1 MGETR
6 VDLLHLLEDLRD
18 AYPGPLEETILTEL
32 VANSLDSGAT
42 LISAATNL
50 GQAELILTD
59 NGSGMKPPEL
69 RRYHDIAASNKV
81 RGEGIG
87 FAGVGVKLSLLA
99 CHDVLTETRRGKSH
113 VASLWHLA
121 SRHRAPWK
129 RLPPPGLIAE
139 HGTAVRLHLK
149 NPFSPLLDAGF
160 VEAALERHYAP
171 LFDPDFAEFLRTRY
185 PHGVRF
191 VLNGRV
197 IAQPVREPDRVSISI
212 RMRRKRKPE
221 GIGYLLRSTHSSEE
235 SGLAISTLGKVIR
248 RGWDWLGVF
257 PSRPDEVGGLIEIPA
272 LATCLTLSKTEFVRS
287 GPRGAM
293 FLQYRKALQE
303 VLSAQLNA
311 WGDKRDKVE
320 EEQRRRI
327 RPLERDLEKLLVDLA
342 EDFPLLASLVERRSG
357 GQRQLPVGGPGRG
370 NGKSLPLSAHELIG
384 SSPMEISTDVL
395 PETPTSIPQ
404 PCPPDRRTGPEPTEK
419 SLTKGG
425 GVVEPRQAR
434 RRRAGHYRLT
444 VELEYSPK
452 DPQIARLL
460 ESTVRVNSAHPTY
473 RRADASRSLG
483 YHLAL
488 AAAMAL
494 APLAVEADQAH
505 DFITAFLT
513 WWGRAVDHLR
523 ARPSGRRERPKPPTL

>member
-18 AYPGPLEETILTEL
+18 AYPGSLEETILTEL
-32 VANSLDSGAT
+32 IANSLDSGAT
-42 LISAATNL
+42 LISATTDL
-50 GQAELILTD
+50 VQSTMTLTD
-59 NGSGMKPPEL
+59 DGSGMKPPEL

-99 CHDVLTETRRGKSH
+99 CYDVLTETRRGKSH

-129 RLPPPGLIAE
+129 RLPPSGLIAE
-139 HGTAVRLHLK
+139 HGTAVRLNLK

-160 VEAALERHYAP
+160 VEATLERHYAP
-171 LFDPDFAEFLRTRY
+171 LFDPDFAEILGSRY
-185 PHGVRF
+185 PRGVQF
-191 VLNGRV
+191 ALNGRV
-197 IAQPVREPDRVSISI
+197 IAQRVGEPDRVSISI

-221 GIGYLLRSTHSSEE
+221 GIGYLLRSARSPEG

-257 PSRPDEVGGLIEIPA
+257 PSQPDAVGGLIEIPA

-287 GPRGAM
+287 GPRGAL

-303 VLSAQLNA
+303 VVSAQLNT
-311 WGDKRDKVE
+311 WGEKRDKAE

-327 RPLERDLEKLLVDLA
+327 RPLERDLERFLVDLA
-342 EDFPLLASLVERRSG
+342 EDFPLLSSLVERRSG

-370 NGKSLPLSAHELIG
+370 NGKTPSPSGSELIG
-384 SSPMEISTDVL
+384 LSPAGDSADVL
-395 PETPTSIPQ
+395 PQEPIAIPQ
-404 PCPPDRRTGPEPTEK
+404 PDPPDRRTESEPTEK
-419 SLTKGG
+419 SQAEEG
-425 GVVEPRQAR
+425 GVVEARPAR
-434 RRRAGHYRLT
+434 RKRPGHYRLS
-444 VELEYSPK
+444 VELQYSPE
-452 DPQIARLL
+452 DPQMARLL
-460 ESTVRVNSAHPTY
+460 ESTVRVNSAHPAY
-473 RRADASRSLG
+473 RRAETSRSLG

-488 AAAMAL
+488 ATAMAL
-494 APLAVEADQAH
+494 APLAVEPPQAH

-513 WWGRAVDHLR
+513 RWGRAVGRLR
-523 ARPSGRRERPKPPTL
+523 TGPSSRGERPQKL